1 MNGEGTL
8 DDLYIEWLY
17 TNFVG
22 SVENMN
28 PERSFWNLT
37 RRLYSIPFTWS
48 IDDDANRA
56 EAGKELRQQ
65 FIIDCNVDDIEIG
78 WLQLDCS
85 VLEMMAGLA
94 CGCSFESLGTPGD
107 WFWKFLE
114 NLGLS
119 SYNDRI
125 YNSTHE
131 AEVDAVVK
139 RLLDRTYERNGE
151 GGLFPCK
158 HATRDQTQINLW
170 YQAQGYL
177 LEDDRF
183 ERGP

>member
-17 TNFVG
+17 SKFVG
-22 SVENMN
+22 SVEDLN
-28 PERSFWNLT
+28 PEHSFWNLT
-37 RRLYSIPFTWS
+37 KQLYSIPFTWTIS
-48 IDDDANRA
+48 DDANRA
-56 EAGKELRQQ
+56 EHGKELRQQ
-65 FIIDCNVDDIEIG
+65 FIIECDIDDIEIG

-85 VLEMMAGLA
+85 VLEMLIALA
-94 CGCSFESLGTPGD
+94 AMCSFESLGTPGD
-107 WFWKFLE
+107 WYWKFLE

-125 YNSTHE
+125 YDDSDKE
-131 AEVDAVVK
+131 AVDAIIA
-139 RLLDRTYERNGE
+139 RLLDRKYERNGV
-151 GGLFPCK
+151 GGLFPCNN
-158 HATRDQTQINLW
+158 APRDQTQINLW
-170 YQAQGYL
+170 YQAQAYL